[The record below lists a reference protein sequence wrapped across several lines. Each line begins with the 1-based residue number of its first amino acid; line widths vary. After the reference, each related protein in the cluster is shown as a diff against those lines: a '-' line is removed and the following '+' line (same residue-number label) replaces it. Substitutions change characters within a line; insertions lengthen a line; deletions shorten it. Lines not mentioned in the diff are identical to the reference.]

1 MSGLAPA
8 CFTMDDVAEAVSR
21 STGTEVKY
29 RNVTPEE
36 LKADLV
42 ATGMSETVV
51 CVLLK
56 VEEGAANGEVYTDS
70 GDLARL
76 IGRASTPLAGVAANI
91 PLVFCDALIHVAAAP
106 AEPAQRGRRAHH

>member
-8 CFTMDDVAEAVSR
+8 CFTMDDVAKAVSR
-21 STGTEVKY
+21 STGTEVQY

-42 ATGMSETVV
+42 ATGMSETGV
-51 CVLLK
+51 CFLLK
-56 VEEGAANGEVYTDS
+56 VEEGAASGEAYTDS

-76 IGRASTPLAGVAANI
+76 IGRAWPPLAGVVA
-91 PLVFCDALIHVAAAP
+91 DGTLIGILQEISPRV
-106 AEPAQRGRRAHH
+106 

>member
-1 MSGLAPA
+1 MSRFAPT
-8 CFTMDDVAEAVSR
+8 CFTMDDVAEADSR
-21 STGTEVKY
+21 PSGTEVKY

-51 CVLLK
+51 CFLLK
-56 VEEGAANGEVYTDS
+56 VEEGAASGEAYTDS

-76 IGRASTPLAGVAANI
+76 LWQVRWPMAPL
-91 PLVFCDALIHVAAAP
+91 
-106 AEPAQRGRRAHH
+106 

>member
-8 CFTMDDVAEAVSR
+8 CFTMDDVAEAVTR

-42 ATGMSETVV
+42 ATGMSETGV
-51 CVLLK
+51 CFLLK
-56 VEEGAANGEVYTDS
+56 VEEGAASGEAYTDS

-76 IGRASTPLAGVAANI
+76 IGRASPSLAGVVA
-91 PLVFCDALIHVAAAP
+91 DGTLIGFVQEQGP
-106 AEPAQRGRRAHH
+106 RA